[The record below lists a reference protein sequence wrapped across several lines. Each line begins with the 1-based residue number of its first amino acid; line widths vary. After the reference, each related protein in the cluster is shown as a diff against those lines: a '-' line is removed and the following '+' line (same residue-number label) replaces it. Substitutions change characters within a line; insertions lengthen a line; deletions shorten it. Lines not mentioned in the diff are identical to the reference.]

1 MRKTQRLLG
10 VLLALCLVATLL
22 VATGVRADSGK
33 ATLIIHYH
41 RFNGDYEGW
50 NLWIWVPGREGSSY
64 QFDQRDSYGMK
75 AVVALEGS
83 HPRLG
88 FIVRK
93 GNWEAKDTP
102 DDRFVDIQGGLAEIW
117 VVQDDRQV
125 YSTRPDPR
133 PGMRA
138 TLDGED
144 LLTVRLAAPAKPTGT
159 EFEGFRV
166 TCDGEEQ
173 EIASVE
179 RVVATSTAA
188 TRGYEFIDGGKRIRF
203 VCKAGNF
210 QFTDASGM
218 LEVYVSGAMNNWSGT
233 ASGSYRPYPDWKMQ
247 WNPRDGC
254 YELIKTAGDGPGDVK
269 LGAEF
274 KFTSWNGT
282 SATWY
287 PGGMGNNNVV
297 RKIEDATGAAA
308 PASLFRIRTARPL
321 SPLKTYA
328 VAKEGYREAAVTNGA
343 VLDGP
348 EYVYDG
354 DDLGATYTKEATT
367 LKVWAP
373 TALAVNVLLY
383 KSATGT
389 DAERIPMTRQAKGVW
404 QARLPGD
411 HQGQYYV
418 YEVRHAAAT
427 VTVPDPYSRA
437 SAANSTRTLIF
448 DPAVTNPEGWD
459 RDAPV
464 TLASPVDAVIY
475 EAHVRDMTIHP
486 TSGVEPA
493 WRGKYLGLAQ
503 EGTRGPEGVT
513 TGLDHLKELGITHVH
528 LLPVY
533 DFGSAD
539 ETDPGSRNWGYD
551 PVLYN
556 VPEGCYATNP
566 NGVERIVEFKK
577 MVQALHRNGIGVV
590 VDVVYNH
597 THATGLADRISI
609 FDKVVPDYF
618 YRFDDAGNRAA
629 ASGCGNEV
637 ASERPM
643 VRKFILDSV
652 KYWTREFH
660 LDGMRFDLMALTD
673 KDTMLLVEKA
683 AREINPHFL
692 IYGEPWLVGSSPLPA
707 EQQITKGNQKGTRL
721 AVFNDNL
728 RNAMKGPWD
737 DNTKGGFMNGVR
749 GQEKAIRDGVE
760 GAISDFAASP
770 EEVVQYVT
778 CHDGMTLWD
787 RVSASNPSDSVED
800 RVKMTL
806 LGNAIVFTAQGIPFM
821 QEGEEF
827 LRTKG
832 FNANSYNADD
842 TVNAIDWSFKARN
855 RQVFEYYRGLVA
867 LRKAHP
873 SFRLKSAEEV
883 RRSLS
888 FFLVGSNMV
897 AFKLANDRDTWKE
910 IVVIYNGNK
919 DEKTIRLPEG
929 NWVAVV
935 AGMEA
940 GVTPVT
946 AMPNYYAGKVTVP
959 GYSAMVLYKGEFPDG
974 FTRRPAG
981 M

>member
-1 MRKTQRLLG
+1 MRKTQRVLG
-10 VLLALCLVATLL
+10 VLLALYLVATLL
-22 VATGVRADSGK
+22 VAIGVRADSGK
-33 ATLIIHYH
+33 TTLVIHYH

-50 NLWIWVPGREGSSY
+50 NLWIWVPGREGSSC

-75 AVVALEGS
+75 AVVDLEGS

-102 DDRFVDIQGGLAEIW
+102 DDRFVDIRGGFAEIW
-117 VVQDDRQV
+117 LVQDDRRV

-144 LLTVRLAAPAKPTGT
+144 LLTVRLAAPAKPAGT

-179 RVVATSTAA
+179 RVVATSAA
-188 TRGYEFIDGGKRIRF
+188 VT
-203 VCKAGNF
+203 
-210 QFTDASGM
+210 
-218 LEVYVSGAMNNWSGT
+218 
-233 ASGSYRPYPDWKMQ
+233 
-247 WNPRDGC
+247 
-254 YELIKTAGDGPGDVK
+254 
-269 LGAEF
+269 
-274 KFTSWNGT
+274 
-282 SATWY
+282 
-287 PGGMGNNNVV
+287 
-297 RKIEDATGAAA
+297 A

-321 SPLKTYA
+321 SPLETYA

-348 EYVYDG
+348 DYVYDG

-373 TALAVNVLLY
+373 TALEVNVLLY
-383 KSATGT
+383 MSATG
-389 DAERIPMTRQAKGVW
+389 ALVERIPMTRQAKGVW

-418 YEVRHAAAT
+418 YEARHAAAT

-437 SAANSTRTLIF
+437 SAANSTRTFIF

-464 TLASPVDAVIY
+464 SLASPVDAVIY

-539 ETDPGSRNWGYD
+539 ETDPNSRNWGYD

-566 NGVERIVEFKK
+566 DGVERILEFKR
-577 MVQALHRNGIGVV
+577 MVQALHRGGIGVV

-597 THATGLADRISI
+597 THATGLADRISV
-609 FDKVVPDYF
+609 FDKLVPDYF

-692 IYGEPWLVGSSPLPA
+692 MYGEPWLVGSSPLPA

-728 RNAMKGPWD
+728 RNAIKGPWD

-749 GQEKAIRDGVE
+749 GREKAIRDGVE
-760 GAISDFAASP
+760 GAINDFAASP

-787 RVSASNPSDSVED
+787 RVSTSNPSDSVED

-897 AFKLANDRDTWKE
+897 AFRLTNDRDTWKE

-919 DEKTIRLPEG
+919 GEKTIRLPEG
-929 NWVAVV
+929 SWVAVV

-946 AMPNYYAGKVTVP
+946 AMPNCYAAEVTVP
-959 GYSAMVLYKGEFPDG
+959 GYSAMVLYEGEFPEG
-974 FTRRPAG
+974 FTRRQAG

>member
-1 MRKTQRLLG
+1 MRKTQRVLG
-10 VLLALCLVATLL
+10 VLLALYLVATLL

-33 ATLIIHYH
+33 TTLVIHYH

-50 NLWIWVPGREGSSY
+50 NLWIWVPGREGSSC

-75 AVVALEGS
+75 AVVDLEGS

-102 DDRFVDIQGGLAEIW
+102 DDRFVDIRGGLAEIW
-117 VVQDDRQV
+117 LVQDDRRV

-144 LLTVRLAAPAKPTGT
+144 LLTVRLAAPAKPAGT

-179 RVVATSTAA
+179 RVVATSAAA
-188 TRGYEFIDGGKRIRF
+188 TAR
-203 VCKAGNF
+203 
-210 QFTDASGM
+210 
-218 LEVYVSGAMNNWSGT
+218 
-233 ASGSYRPYPDWKMQ
+233 
-247 WNPRDGC
+247 
-254 YELIKTAGDGPGDVK
+254 
-269 LGAEF
+269 
-274 KFTSWNGT
+274 
-282 SATWY
+282 
-287 PGGMGNNNVV
+287 
-297 RKIEDATGAAA
+297 
-308 PASLFRIRTARPL
+308 ASLFRIRTARPL
-321 SPLKTYA
+321 SPLETYA

-348 EYVYDG
+348 NYVYDG

-373 TALAVNVLLY
+373 TALEVNVLLY
-383 KSATGT
+383 MSATG
-389 DAERIPMTRQAKGVW
+389 ASVERIPMARQAKGVW
-404 QARLPGD
+404 QASLPGD

-418 YEVRHAAAT
+418 YEARHAAAT

-464 TLASPVDAVIY
+464 SLATPVDAVIY

-539 ETDPGSRNWGYD
+539 ETDPNSRNWGYD

-566 NGVERIVEFKK
+566 DGVERILEFKR
-577 MVQALHRNGIGVV
+577 MVQALHRSGIGVV

-597 THATGLADRISI
+597 THATGLADRISV
-609 FDKVVPDYF
+609 FDKLVPDYF

-692 IYGEPWLVGSSPLPA
+692 MYGEPWLVGSSPLPA

-749 GQEKAIRDGVE
+749 GREKAIRDGVE
-760 GAISDFAASP
+760 GSINDFAASP

-787 RVSASNPSDSVED
+787 RVSTSNPSDSVED

-873 SFRLKSAEEV
+873 SFRLNSAEEV

-897 AFKLANDRDTWKE
+897 AFKLTNDRDTWKE

-919 DEKTIRLPEG
+919 GEKTIRLPEG
-929 NWVAVV
+929 SWVAVV

-946 AMPNYYAGKVTVP
+946 AMPNCYAAEVTVP
-959 GYSAMVLYKGEFPDG
+959 GYSAMVLYEGEFPEG
-974 FTRRPAG
+974 FTRRQAG